1 MNAAASASF
10 EFPTGST
17 SPSRGRSGWWLAS
30 ATVRR
35 CAAATSRCTA
45 CSSRLHARRAAGS
58 ALWSWSRN
66 SSPGAAI
73 SGPQASLREARGA
86 TRPIPSAP
94 PSVVAAAV
102 AGGVADRCRSPHR
115 PSPARRRLRL
125 PNQPA
130 AKASPRK
137 APSAVAGVDAGVDA
151 VGAQPSVSRVRSGTA
166 PPPRTSNQPAR
177 QPRPVTPQ
185 RPDGVSDTVTVFVRS
200 GDPASEATLRYLDQ
214 RGVTY
219 TKRDVLSDPSA
230 TAILFGRL
238 GRV

>member
-17 SPSRGRSGWWLAS
+17 SPSRGRSGSWLAS

-66 SSPGAAI
+66 PSPGAAI

-94 PSVVAAAV
+94 PSVVAA
-102 AGGVADRCRSPHR
+102 G
-115 PSPARRRLRL
+115 
-125 PNQPA
+125 
-130 AKASPRK
+130 
-137 APSAVAGVDAGVDA
+137 DAGVDA

-166 PPPRTSNQPAR
+166 PPRRTSNQPSR